1 MKKLLA
7 MLVAFTLILALA
19 FCGPSASADLVLD
32 PETSSRPEDNVVGV
46 WFFQLEETI
55 LRLELL
61 PDGTYT
67 LGLDG
72 LPEESS
78 GGVWRLEDGFVWL
91 DDSEQPL
98 SVAGD
103 LLFLHSLGVYATR
116 EEPLPIYRAVET
128 VEAPVGTMDGYWIAL
143 FLEVDGQVFS
153 TELLGES
160 LDLYVEGLRA
170 AMGGPIFG
178 DRIVDLEEE
187 DGALVLAG
195 EGFRVTMELQADGFM
210 RLTLSGDFEGELYY
224 YLMPVL
230 LEEAVDA
237 DA

>member
-19 FCGPSASADLVLD
+19 FFGPSASADLVLD

-46 WFFQLEETI
+46 WFFQLEDTI

-91 DDSEQPL
+91 DDSEQPFSVMGDAL
-98 SVAGD
+98 SWHA
-103 LLFLHSLGVYATR
+103 LGVFAVR

-128 VEAPVGTMDGYWIAL
+128 VEAPVGTMDGYWVAL
-143 FLEVDGQVFS
+143 FLELDGQVFS

-178 DRIVDLEEE
+178 DQIVDLEEE

-195 EGFRVTMELQADGFM
+195 EGFRVTMQLQRDGFM
-210 RLTLSGDFEGELYY
+210 RLTLSTEEEGELYY
-224 YLMPVL
+224 YLL
-230 LEEAVDA
+230 LVSPDDAVDA